1 MTSRRPL
8 IPAVLAASL
17 ALAPAAAAQ
26 APTLQF
32 DRACYAENQPMV
44 FSGAGFTPGGPVDLF
59 VSALDPS
66 AVFGQLETTADAA
79 GAISG
84 SPSAEQE
91 RFLAES
97 EVREQRLVSATDRTR
112 IEQGADPATQVASTT
127 FTFTRWMAFSPRRLV
142 AGRKA
147 PVEIFGW
154 AFAEGRTAYYLL
166 RKGSRTVASVKVGRI
181 AGDCGDLSKRVKVPG
196 NLRPGAYKAYLST
209 DRREPGARYAWMRV
223 KVTRKA
229 SASAAGRPGGMRRF
243 G

>member
-8 IPAVLAASL
+8 IPAVLAATL

-32 DRACYAENQPMV
+32 DRACYAEHQPMV
-44 FSGAGFTPGGPVDLF
+44 FSGAGFTPGGTVDLL

-66 AVFGQLETTADAA
+66 AVFGQIETTADAT
-79 GAISG
+79 GAVSG
-84 SPSAEQE
+84 SPAAVEKQ
-91 RFLAES
+91 FLAES
-97 EVREQRLVSATDRTR
+97 EVREQRLASANDRTR
-112 IEQGADPATQVASTT
+112 IEQGADPATQAAFAT

-154 AFAEGRTAYYLL
+154 AFAAGQTAYYLL
-166 RKGSRTVASVKVGRI
+166 RKGGRTVASVKVGTI
-181 AGDCGDLSKRVKVPG
+181 TGDCGDLDKRVRVPRKV
-196 NLRPGAYKAYLST
+196 RPGAYKAYLST
-209 DRREPGARYAWMRV
+209 DPRGPGTRGAWLRV

-229 SASAAGRPGGMRRF
+229 SASAAARSGGMRRF

>member
-32 DRACYAENQPMV
+32 DRTCYAEHQPMV
-44 FSGAGFTPGGPVDLF
+44 FSGAGFTPGGPVDLL

-66 AVFGQLETTADAA
+66 AVFGQLETTADAT

-84 SPSAEQE
+84 SPAAEEKQ
-91 RFLAES
+91 FLAEG
-97 EVREQRLVSATDRTR
+97 EVREHRLVSATDRTR
-112 IEQGADPATQVASTT
+112 VEGGADPATQVASST
-127 FTFTRWMAFSPRRLV
+127 FIFTRWMAFSPRRLV

-154 AFAEGRTAYYLL
+154 AFAAGRPAYYLL
-166 RKGSRTVASVKVGRI
+166 RKGGRTVASVKVGTI
-181 AGDCGDLSKRVKVPG
+181 AGDCGDLDKRVRVPRKV
-196 NLRPGAYKAYLST
+196 RPGAYKAYLST
-209 DRREPGARYAWMRV
+209 DRRGPGARGAWLRV

>member
-32 DRACYAENQPMV
+32 DRTCYAEQQPMV
-44 FSGAGFTPGGPVDLF
+44 FGGAGFTPGGTVDLS

-84 SPSAEQE
+84 GPAAEESQ
-91 RFLAES
+91 FLTES
-97 EVREQRLVSATDRTR
+97 EVREQRLVTATDRTR
-112 IEQGADPATQVASTT
+112 IEQGADPSTQVASSS

-154 AFAEGRTAYYLL
+154 AFAEGQAAYYLL
-166 RKGSRTVASVKVGRI
+166 RKGNRTVASVKVGTI
-181 AGDCGDLSKRVKVPG
+181 AGDCGDLAKRVKVPG
-196 NLRPGAYKAYLST
+196 KVRPGAYKAYLST
-209 DRREPGARYAWMRV
+209 DRRGPGTRGAWTRV
-223 KVTRKA
+223 KVTRRA
-229 SASAAGRPGGMRRF
+229 TAVAAGRSTGMRRF